1 MIFKL
6 NVASNTD
13 FYVIYKSKMSETKKH
28 LFVIEPFYGGSHKQ
42 LIDFLQKLLDK
53 DYFHIHVYTLP
64 AKKWHWR
71 ARTSALYFAQ
81 NIPDLQNFPLVD
93 VNDEENGN
101 HITIKTAYLFC
112 SSVLNLT
119 ELLSLR
125 PDLAEACQGKK
136 FIYFHENQLTYPVQ
150 VASAKQ
156 ERDFQYGYNQVLS
169 ALSADKALFNSK
181 YNLNSF
187 IDNLK
192 SFFKLQPDYRP
203 SISDLQTKIT
213 KKSCVMYF
221 PLNISPP
228 QSNSITESNDILHIV
243 WPHRWEHDKNPN
255 DFFECLFK
263 LHLDGCNF
271 RLSVLGESFT
281 DVPEIFS
288 EAKNLLSSK
297 IQHFGRIDT
306 KDDYFTVI
314 RYAIKLILTKKYHK
328 FEFKFSCS

>member
-1 MIFKL
+1 M
-6 NVASNTD
+6 
-13 FYVIYKSKMSETKKH
+13 
-28 LFVIEPFYGGSHKQ
+28 
-42 LIDFLQKLLDK
+42 
-53 DYFHIHVYTLP
+53 
-64 AKKWHWR
+64 
-71 ARTSALYFAQ
+71 
-81 NIPDLQNFPLVD
+81 
-93 VNDEENGN
+93 
-101 HITIKTAYLFC
+101 
-112 SSVLNLT
+112 
-119 ELLSLR
+119 
-125 PDLAEACQGKK
+125 
-136 FIYFHENQLTYPVQ
+136 
-150 VASAKQ
+150 
-156 ERDFQYGYNQVLS
+156 LS

-228 QSNSITESNDILHIV
+228 QSNLITESNDILHIV

-314 RYAIKLILTKKYHK
+314 RYAIKLILSKKYHK
-328 FEFKFSCS
+328 VEFRLPKFSCR